1 MEQIQE
7 SKFLNKEAQYLQNYL
22 EDDNEYQAAEGQAAL
37 EELDEDNLQA
47 QVYES
52 FVREKNSILNN
63 IYDLLNFAAK
73 LHDIQVDTIFT
84 TEPQKTRATGL
95 ESKIKSDQDA
105 FNIKN
110 RVTMVLKKYQEQS
123 SVLDTILSDLVE
135 PIMRF
140 MQIYTK
146 QACKNGNHL
155 VPREISQLFEVLY
168 NLCSVRGYKTI
179 VKFFPHEAADMEP
192 CVEMLHFQDGKEY
205 WISCMLTL
213 WLSLIVIVP
222 FDI

>member
-1 MEQIQE
+1 M
-7 SKFLNKEAQYLQNYL
+7 KNYY
-22 EDDNEYQAAEGQAAL
+22 EDDNEYHAANAKESGQADAG
-37 EELDEDNLQA
+37 LDEDAELDKSAQA
-47 QVYES
+47 QVYET
-52 FVREKNSILNN
+52 FVREKSSILNN
-63 IYDLLNFAAK
+63 IYDLLVFAAK
-73 LHDIQVDTIFT
+73 LHEIQQDKIFT
-84 TEPQKTRATGL
+84 TEDQKKRSTEL
-95 ESKIKSDQDA
+95 DSKIKSDQDA

-110 RVTMVLKKYQEQS
+110 RVTIVLKKYQEQS
-123 SVLDTILSDLVE
+123 SVLDTILSDLIE

-146 QACKNGNHL
+146 QACKKGDHS

-168 NLCSVRGYKTI
+168 NLCSVRGYKTV

-205 WISCMLTL
+205 WIKCMLTL

>member
-1 MEQIQE
+1 M
-7 SKFLNKEAQYLQNYL
+7 KNYF
-22 EDDNEYQAAEGQAAL
+22 EDENEYHAANAKEPGLNEDGADEGAEFDQNA
-37 EELDEDNLQA
+37 QA
-47 QVYES
+47 QVYET

-63 IYDLLNFAAK
+63 IYDLVNFAAK
-73 LHDIQVDTIFT
+73 LHEVELDKIFS
-84 TEPQKTRATGL
+84 TEDQKKRSTEL

-105 FNIKN
+105 WNIKN
-110 RVTMVLKKYQEQS
+110 RVHIVLKKYQEQS
-123 SVLDTILSDLVE
+123 SVLDTILGDFIE

-146 QACKNGNHL
+146 QATKKGDHD
-155 VPREISQLFEVLY
+155 VPREVSQLFEVLY
-168 NLCSVRGYKTI
+168 NLCSVRGYKTV